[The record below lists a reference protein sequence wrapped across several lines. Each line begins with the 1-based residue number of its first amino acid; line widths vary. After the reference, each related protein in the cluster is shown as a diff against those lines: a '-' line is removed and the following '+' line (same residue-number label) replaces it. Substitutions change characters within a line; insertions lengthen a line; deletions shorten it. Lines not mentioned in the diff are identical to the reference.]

1 MRERLAS
8 HGALLLLTIAS
19 YPVGLALGLRWLLP
33 LLNAAPA
40 WAVMAALLLRGDRR
54 GAVLAMLAWAATLAV
69 CGTAS
74 FALWPRPVDGLVI
87 HGPAYRDEMF
97 AWIRSGIGAESS
109 PRRFV
114 PQHATHLALFVAS
127 SLATASLASIAMG
140 AVLMN
145 YMSFYVASL
154 ARAGAPAWA
163 VVFLGWQPWALCRVA
178 AFATLGAVLAE
189 PMLLRVFRRPYPGL
203 RAARPYLVAAAV
215 ALVADVMLK
224 AALAPSWGL
233 WLRRVL
239 PGSG

>member
-1 MRERLAS
+1 MARVPI
-8 HGALLLLTIAS
+8 LLLATLAS
-19 YPVGLALGLRWLLP
+19 YPVGLALGQPWLLP

-40 WAVMAALLLRGDRR
+40 YVTMAALLLRGERR
-54 GAVLAMLAWAATLAV
+54 SAVLAMLAWAATLAA

-74 FALWPRPVDGLVI
+74 FALWPGPVDGLVL

-97 AWIRSGIGAESS
+97 AWIRTGLGTESS
-109 PRRFV
+109 PRGFL
-114 PQHATHLALFVAS
+114 PQHALHLALFVAS
-127 SLATASLASIAMG
+127 SLATASVLSIAMG

-189 PMLLRVFRRPYPGL
+189 PLLFRLLRRPYAGL
-203 RAARPYLVAAAV
+203 AASRPYLIAAAA
-215 ALVADVMLK
+215 ALVADAALK
-224 AALAPSWGL
+224 AALAPAWGL

>member
-1 MRERLAS
+1 MARVS
-8 HGALLLLTIAS
+8 VLLLATLVS
-19 YPVGLALGLRWLLP
+19 YPLGLALGQAWLLP
-33 LLNAAPA
+33 LLNAGPA
-40 WAVMAALLLRGDRR
+40 YLTMAALLLRGDRR
-54 GAVLAMLAWAATLAV
+54 GAVVAMLAWAAAIAV
-69 CGTAS
+69 CGTAA

-87 HGPAYRDEMF
+87 HGPQYRDEMF
-97 AWIRSGIGAESS
+97 EWIRTGIGAESS

-114 PQHATHLALFVAS
+114 PQHALHLALFVAS
-127 SLATASLASIAMG
+127 SLATASVLSIAMG

-178 AFATLGAVLAE
+178 AFAALGAVLAE
-189 PMLLRVFRRPYPGL
+189 PLLSRILRRPYPGL
-203 RAARPYLVAAAV
+203 RAARPYLIAAAA
-215 ALVADVMLK
+215 ALVADVALK

-233 WLRRVL
+233 WLRSVL